1 MQLNQIYQGDCN
13 ELIKKLDDN
22 SVDIVLTSP
31 PYNSMR
37 TSQSDVGYDIYKDN
51 LTNEQYLEMSLKLFE
66 QIDRVLVKN
75 GVVLY
80 NLSYGTDSPNN
91 TSLMWLLVTSII
103 LNTNFCVG
111 DVITWKKRSAS
122 PNNTSCNK
130 GTRICEWVIVFC
142 RKNEFKTFKANK
154 KVKSVRATGQV
165 YYENVF
171 NFLEARNNDGQCAL
185 NKATFSTE
193 LVLQLLDR
201 YSTSTDDVIL
211 DPFMGTGTTAKGCI
225 ERNRNFIGFEL
236 SQAQVDYA
244 NERLKNIDV
253 VKMDLD
259 DNWWI

>member
-31 PYNSMR
+31 PYNFIR
-37 TSQSDVGYDIYKDN
+37 PNLNDRGYDMYSDT

-66 QIDRVLVKN
+66 QLDRVLVKN

-80 NLSYGTDSPNN
+80 NLSYGTESPNN
-91 TSLMWLLVTSII
+91 TGLMWLLVTSII

-111 DVITWKKRSAS
+111 DVITWKKRSAVPNSMS
-122 PNNTSCNK
+122 PNKC
-130 GTRICEWVIVFC
+130 TRICEWVIVFC
-142 RKNEFKTFKANK
+142 RKDEFKTYKANK
-154 KVKSVRATGQV
+154 KVKSYRTTGQAN
-165 YYENVF
+165 YENVF
-171 NFLEARNNDGQCAL
+171 NFIEARNNDGQCAL
-185 NKATFSTE
+185 NKATFSTD

-201 YSTSTDDVIL
+201 YSTSIDDVIL

-244 NERLKNIDV
+244 NERLKNITA
-253 VKMDLD
+253 
-259 DNWWI
+259 

>member
-37 TSQSDVGYDIYKDN
+37 PSQSDVGYDIYKDN

-91 TSLMWLLVTSII
+91 TGLMWLLVTSII

-111 DVITWKKRSAS
+111 DVITWKNVQLHPTIQAVTKAQEYVSGSLYFAVRMNLR
-122 PNNTSCNK
+122 PL
-130 GTRICEWVIVFC
+130 RLI
-142 RKNEFKTFKANK
+142 RK
-154 KVKSVRATGQV
+154 
-165 YYENVF
+165 
-171 NFLEARNNDGQCAL
+171 
-185 NKATFSTE
+185 
-193 LVLQLLDR
+193 
-201 YSTSTDDVIL
+201 
-211 DPFMGTGTTAKGCI
+211 
-225 ERNRNFIGFEL
+225 
-236 SQAQVDYA
+236 
-244 NERLKNIDV
+244 
-253 VKMDLD
+253 
-259 DNWWI
+259 